1 MYTVKLDEQEMS
13 DVLTGLER
21 LKEHAA
27 NKEAEARFQ
36 KLWEKIT
43 DIFEDR

>member
-1 MYTVKLDEQEMS
+1 MYTIKLDEQEMC

-21 LKEHAA
+21 LKEHAGSEA
-27 NKEAEARFQ
+27 AEARFQ

-43 DIFEDR
+43 DIFENR